1 MTTEPL
7 RIGVLG
13 ASRIA
18 ELAIVEASL
27 KTGDVRAAV
36 AARDPERA
44 QAYASEH
51 GFERAYGSYAE
62 LIADD
67 SLDLV
72 YIGLPNAMHGEWTAA
87 ALDAGHRVLTEKPF
101 ASNLAEFDR
110 VAERM
115 RASEGWAWEAFHH
128 AHHPV
133 TRRFLEVVASGEVGA
148 PREVRIRMEMPA
160 PPPGDPR
167 WSFEL
172 AGGAIMDVGCYALHG
187 LGAIADVLGVE
198 PVLRAAEAQASAA
211 DDRVDA
217 AVAAEYSLGDVPASV
232 RTSMVADGWD
242 FSLHLVGDRGSVTA
256 PGFVRPFDDDRV
268 VVTLDGEAREER
280 LGTESS
286 YRYQLDAIREL
297 SRTGRRAEAELG
309 LSRRVAARID
319 ELYAACGM
327 PARPGSLA

>member
-1 MTTEPL
+1 MIAEPL

-18 ELAIVEASL
+18 ELAIIEASGE
-27 KTGDVRAAV
+27 TGDVRAAV

-44 QAYASEH
+44 RAYASEH

-87 ALDAGHRVLTEKPF
+87 AVAEGRRVLTEKPF
-101 ASNLAEFDR
+101 AANLDEFDR

-133 TRRFLEVVASGEVGA
+133 TRRFLEVVASGEVGD
-148 PREVRIRMEMPA
+148 PRGVRISMEMPA
-160 PPPGDPR
+160 PPPADPR

-172 AGGAIMDVGCYALHG
+172 AGGAIMDLGCYALHG
-187 LGAIADVLGVE
+187 LGAIADVLGAE
-198 PVLRAAEAQASAA
+198 PDLQTAVAQVSAA
-211 DDRVDA
+211 DPRVDA
-217 AVAAEYSLGDVPASV
+217 AVVAEYALGDVSASV
-232 RTSMVADGWD
+232 RTSMVAAAWD
-242 FSLHLVGDRGSVTA
+242 FSLHLEGDRGSVTA

-268 VVTLDGEAREER
+268 IVTVDGETREER

-297 SRTGRRAEAELG
+297 TRTGRRAEAELRR
-309 LSRRVAARID
+309 SRRVASRID
-319 ELYAACGM
+319 ELYAACGL
-327 PARPGSLA
+327 PLRPGRLA